1 MSGPSFENI
10 DRWLFEYVEGNL
22 TPKQEEQLEAFIQ
35 EHPEFELDLDSWNG
49 ARVERVEYLFP
60 NQEELFREEKE
71 EKRRVVPFA
80 IFAFGIIVPA
90 LAFLISYFNSNSK
103 KELALHSQNSAS
115 VKKMNV
121 HKVHKYP
128 KSNTTI
134 TQNGN
139 PTNRTIKNSSNS
151 KVVENNSQLSQP
163 FIPFDVNDSSTM
175 WLTKNKFDAAVNKIS
190 HEPVDSVYKVQETLS
205 LTEKN
210 APTSDTAILAN
221 DEIVNQTKEKSNELE
236 LIQKPKDNKEKS
248 QRSISIIGKLK
259 RLTSKLDDYM
269 EQSIGLKNTRDHQFH
284 VPGTSQLDANFSSAG
299 DVSSTRFRALSRA
312 QWISQSNQSLHN
324 QMSLDWYSKSIK
336 SGFGIQGN
344 YQYYGNGVIQNW
356 NTAFIYSPKILLSK
370 SFLIEPAVRFKM
382 GSKILNANKVNG
394 INQVEI
400 NRENAIDFYPNGST
414 PIGTNLWYR
423 DIGASILLHAKWFYA
438 GFQMDNVLR
447 HQDNI
452 YSNNIS
458 NPRSTTYHYTIN
470 LGTEYESKSG
480 DIVLAPY
487 FYYQKFE
494 NLEESWGGV
503 NFQYKSMALGSAISN
518 KTNISLSIGLRLKTF
533 ALTYQFDNTYSE
545 ILGSKAYSHQVGM
558 TINTKTSRSPRKY
571 IRIK

>member
-22 TPKQEEQLEAFIQ
+22 TPTQEEQLEVFIQ
-35 EHPEFELDLDSWNG
+35 ENPEFELDLDSWNG
-49 ARVERVEYLFP
+49 ARVEHVDYLFP

-71 EKRRVVPFA
+71 EKRRVVPYA
-80 IFAFGIIVPA
+80 IFAIGIIIPA
-90 LAFLISYFNSNSK
+90 LAFLIFYFNSNSK
-103 KELALHSQNSAS
+103 KELVFHSRNSAS
-115 VKKMNV
+115 VKKMNIN
-121 HKVHKYP
+121 KVLKSP
-128 KSNTTI
+128 KSNNII
-134 TQNGN
+134 TQNGD

-151 KVVENNSQLSQP
+151 NVVENHSQLSQI
-163 FIPFDVNDSSTM
+163 FIPLDVNDSSTM
-175 WLTKNKFDAAVNKIS
+175 LLTKSKVDTPHNNTSDKI
-190 HEPVDSVYKVQETLS
+190 VDIVDKTLS
-205 LTEKN
+205 MSEEN
-210 APTSDTAILAN
+210 VPVIDSAILAN
-221 DEIVNQTKEKSNELE
+221 EEIVNQTKDKSQEIEYSRKL
-236 LIQKPKDNKEKS
+236 KDDKEKS

-284 VPGTSQLDANFSSAG
+284 VPGISQLDANFSSAG

-312 QWISQSNQSLHN
+312 QWISKINQSLQN
-324 QMSLDWYSKSIK
+324 QISLDWYSKPIK

-344 YQYYGNGVIQNW
+344 YQLYGNGVIQNW
-356 NTAFIYSPKILLSK
+356 NTAFVYSPKILLSK
-370 SFLIEPAVRFKM
+370 SLLIEPGVRFKM
-382 GSKILNANKVNG
+382 GSKILDANKVNG

-400 NRENAIDFYPNGST
+400 NRENAIDFYPDGST
-414 PIGTNLWYR
+414 PIGTNLWFR
-423 DIGASILLHAKWFYA
+423 DIGASILMHSKWFYA
-438 GFQMDNVLR
+438 GFQMDNILK

-458 NPRSTTYHYTIN
+458 NPRLTAYHYTIN

-503 NFQYKSMALGSAISN
+503 NFQYKSLALGSAISN
-518 KTNISLSIGLRLKTF
+518 NSNFALSIGLRLNTF

-545 ILGSKAYSHQVGM
+545 ILGVKAYSHQIGM
-558 TINTKTSRSPRKY
+558 TINSKTSRSPRKY